1 MQNTVKDSAGDFLK
15 ARNNYGSNSFIGNF
29 SEFDMTAGLSNLNKF
44 RFQQFSLNFTIKT
57 KASRGD
63 LKFNFLDVR

>member
-29 SEFDMTAGLSNLNKF
+29 SEFDMTAALSNLNKL
-44 RFQQFSLNFTIKT
+44 RFQQFSLNFTKKA

-63 LKFNFLDVR
+63 LMLDFLDAR